1 MKEETDVGTECVWHG
16 EMKSSVESSK
26 YSHTR
31 EGVQICVFMWPD
43 LRDF

>member
-26 YSHTR
+26 CSHMR
-31 EGVQICVFMWPD
+31 EGVLNLCFMWPD
-43 LRDF
+43 LCDF